1 MKSLLVVLP
10 AKNEAGSIG
19 GVIKSV
25 PKIPGYSVSV
35 VVIDGN
41 SSDKTVAISKS
52 LGARVFNQKS
62 RGKGSA
68 FSEFLASL
76 KRFPDVVVMLDA
88 DSTYSPK
95 DIPKALKA
103 LSGYDVVVGSRL
115 SSFSKGAF
123 KPLNLLG
130 NHVLTFI
137 ANALYK
143 TKTPD
148 LCSGFWVF
156 TGKALSR
163 FIVSA
168 PHFDLE
174 ADLFVNVN
182 KLGLRFASVPISY
195 VKRVGESKL
204 GLNAAFSIIKR
215 LLAR

>member
-1 MKSLLVVLP
+1 MKSLFVVLP
-10 AKNEAGSIG
+10 ARNEAKSIG
-19 GVIKSV
+19 SVIKSV
-25 PKIPGYSVSV
+25 PKIPGFTVSV
-35 VVIDGN
+35 IVLDGN
-41 SSDKTVAISKS
+41 STDRTVSISKS
-52 LGARVFNQKS
+52 LGARVFSQKS

-95 DIPKALKA
+95 DIPKSLKA

-115 SSFSKGAF
+115 SSFSPGAF
-123 KPLNLLG
+123 KPLNLVG

-137 ANALYK
+137 ANTLYK

-156 TGKALSR
+156 NGKALSK
-163 FIVSA
+163 FNVTA

-182 KLGLRFASVPISY
+182 KLGLRFTSVPISY

-204 GLNAAFSIIKR
+204 GLNAAFSILKR
-215 LLAR
+215 LIAR